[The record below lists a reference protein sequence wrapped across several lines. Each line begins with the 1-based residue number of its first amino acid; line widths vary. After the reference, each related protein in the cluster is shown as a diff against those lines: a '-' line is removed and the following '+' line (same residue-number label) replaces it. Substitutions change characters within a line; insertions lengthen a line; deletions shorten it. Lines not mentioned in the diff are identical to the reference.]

1 MFSALL
7 LIGGLLAGSYLVYKA
22 VKFTWEWLK
31 SFLRSLKV
39 KSTAKKFLVVTV
51 QRLIN
56 DARHQI
62 TMEQLNR
69 LVALEREGKRHVVF
83 GLDNDNDMTGKMTV
97 IENQEAVEGRLK
109 STLDKNNGVLIAE
122 FDS

>member
-7 LIGGLLAGSYLVYKA
+7 LIGGILGGGYILYKVA
-22 VKFTWEWLK
+22 KFTWEWLK

-39 KSTAKKFLVVTV
+39 KSTAKKFLVVTIL
-51 QRLIN
+51 RLIN

-69 LVALEREGKRHVVF
+69 LVALEREGKRHVIF
-83 GLDNDNDMTGKMTV
+83 GLDNDGDMIGKMTV